1 MNHDMNFDDIFQSI
15 ITLFVLSTVEGWPN
29 YVFNFVDANKI
40 GDDGE
45 NLGPEKD
52 GNRLFMLYFMVFL
65 FIGSMFLINLFV
77 GVVQLNYHIADKA
90 AKSKFLS
97 EKQAQ
102 WIEVQRLILES
113 KLDYASIKPPENY
126 IR

>member
-1 MNHDMNFDDIFQSI
+1 M
-15 ITLFVLSTVEGWPN
+15 
-29 YVFNFVDANKI
+29 FNFVDATKL

-97 EKQAQ
+97 EK
-102 WIEVQRLILES
+102 
-113 KLDYASIKPPENY
+113 
-126 IR
+126 